1 MEYVEVTSR
10 LEEIKELRKEAQNQ
24 YLEKAQ
30 NIWGSDLETS
40 KKDSKCRKEYDKYR
54 NKDRFLERLEAMEE
68 SILSDLNWYKEK
80 YL

>member
-10 LEEIKELRKEAQNQ
+10 LEEIKELRKEAQKQ

-30 NIWGSDLETS
+30 NIWGSDLEAS